1 MQTIIKFLAN
11 GGKVH
16 VSFVT
21 LLHFLDFVSF
31 KLIADWPAVATTNV
45 NDGVH
50 CQCGQTN
57 KDNSRTDKIA
67 TK

>member
-21 LLHFLDFVSF
+21 LLHFLDVVSF

-45 NDGVH
+45 NA
-50 CQCGQTN
+50 
-57 KDNSRTDKIA
+57 S
-67 TK
+67 

>member
-21 LLHFLDFVSF
+21 FFHFLDVVSF
-31 KLIADWPAVATTNV
+31 KLIADWPAIATTNV
-45 NDGVH
+45 NAVPMTVWPDRKNLIFLRIVS
-50 CQCGQTN
+50 N
-57 KDNSRTDKIA
+57 
-67 TK
+67 

>member
-21 LLHFLDFVSF
+21 FFHFLDIVSF
-31 KLIADWPAVATTNV
+31 ELIADWPISAIQRNAMQSKLATV
-45 NDGVH
+45 NSVTRH
-50 CQCGQTN
+50 EIQ
-57 KDNSRTDKIA
+57 
-67 TK
+67 